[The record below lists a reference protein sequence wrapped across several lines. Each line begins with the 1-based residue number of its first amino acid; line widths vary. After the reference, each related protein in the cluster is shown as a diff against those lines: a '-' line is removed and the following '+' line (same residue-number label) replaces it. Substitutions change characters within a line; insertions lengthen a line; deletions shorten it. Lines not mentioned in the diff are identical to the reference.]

1 MCRFVTCYQTVH
13 MVWLNGTCVDSLQCV
28 ETVHCV
34 MRCVDSVHFGFGVIG
49 TVNDYCYQLGDCH
62 GFLYKEL
69 DSYLVGVAW
78 GCGGLFWL
86 GLWLV

>member
-1 MCRFVTCYQTVH
+1 
-13 MVWLNGTCVDSLQCV
+13 
-28 ETVHCV
+28 